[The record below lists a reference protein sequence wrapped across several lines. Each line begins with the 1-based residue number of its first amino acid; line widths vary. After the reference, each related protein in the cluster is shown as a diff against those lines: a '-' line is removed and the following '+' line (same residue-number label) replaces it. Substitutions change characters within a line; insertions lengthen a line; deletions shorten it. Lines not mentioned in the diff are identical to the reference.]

1 MVTNEQIKEV
11 LDKFDAM
18 TSTELR
24 ELGSIKHWKEFS
36 LTEGQSEED
45 IRFCAIVDAETNSK
59 VQPICFSYISEH
71 QTMTDDFVKELMFLT
86 SGLYSREAYTPENIE
101 IVANIISVYNIR
113 KRNIF
118 EQWNYIDSL
127 VGEGKISKELKE
139 NLSRR
144 SRTNPIYDR
153 LDWYGI
159 LKNSRL
165 LSPEFMQKFS
175 GLLSVTPFT
184 PTM

>member
-11 LDKFDAM
+11 LDRFDAM

-45 IRFCAIVDAETNSK
+45 IRFCAVVDAETNSK

-71 QTMTDDFVKELMFLT
+71 QAMTDDFVKELMFLT

-101 IVANIISVYNIR
+101 IVVNIISVYNMR

-127 VGEGKISKELKE
+127 VSEEKSQ
-139 NLSRR
+139 
-144 SRTNPIYDR
+144 
-153 LDWYGI
+153 
-159 LKNSRL
+159 KNSRKTYL
-165 LSPEFMQKFS
+165 GAAEPIQFMI
-175 GLLSVTPFT
+175 G
-184 PTM
+184 